1 MRYHSIVTL
10 TLCTIAFLATV
21 AADVE
26 IGRVTTID
34 QVPASGDQYPAFL
47 PVVDPSDP
55 TPFRGKK
62 AIFMLSHG
70 AEDHEVYYQ
79 HQYFTSRGATV
90 EFLCVNERTVLS
102 DFVKP
107 TYVVDC
113 TTIDSVDDWYL
124 TKYDIV
130 FIPGGIPSSSNL
142 RFRTPAMRLLTNFY
156 FDLQERGED
165 PKSKLLAVI
174 CSGVETLIESMILGN
189 LEGPVTGSPASQW
202 SIKAALSF
210 LGRPESDFQGLNPDV
225 LSIYRR
231 ATTER
236 PALILG
242 KDPTASPNF
251 TASIGSMWAGVNEFV
266 PEPITSGEPLHMDS
280 GVYKDSQFLHV
291 ESLDELPSEY
301 ADQDVPAGKFAR
313 GFTDK
318 QGNPRQVG
326 VFVGPGTDAS
336 GLAGIP
342 AVVKASGGNATYYC
356 PSWVPQYKDGVIL
369 GLSDPPIVPMFLARC
384 DRGFD
389 HPSVED
395 LDVIIVAPGLFSN
408 GGVLRNDGSVAEIL
422 TKARAAG
429 KVVVLVGTAELELVP
444 LRLTAK
450 LTSEWID
457 IKQAPLVRE
466 TERDLGNVNI
476 SSAMVFKP
484 YILNGGF
491 ASVGYM
497 VTFADSMSQILMRNP
512 QEE

>member
-1 MRYHSIVTL
+1 MKFTSTFPL
-10 TLCTIAFLATV
+10 TLCFIALFASVTANVQV
-21 AADVE
+21 A
-26 IGRVTTID
+26 RVTNIG
-34 QVPASGDQYPAFL
+34 QVPPSGDQYPAFL
-47 PVVDPSDP
+47 PVADSSNP
-55 TPFRGKK
+55 TPFSGKNV
-62 AIFMLSHG
+62 AFFLSHG
-70 AEDHEVYYQ
+70 VEDHEVYYQ
-79 HQYFTSRGATV
+79 HQYFTSRGAVV
-90 EFLCVNERTVLS
+90 EFVCVNDRTVLS

-107 TYVVDC
+107 SYVVDC
-113 TTIDSVDDWYL
+113 VTVSEVNDRYL
-124 TKYDIV
+124 QKFDIV
-130 FIPGGIPSSSNL
+130 FIPGGVPSSSAL
-142 RFRTPAMRLLTNFY
+142 RASSAAMKLLSNFY
-156 FDLQERGED
+156 FNNQD

-174 CSGVETLIESMILGN
+174 CSGSETLINSGIISDLQ
-189 LEGPVTGSPASQW
+189 GPITGSPASQW
-202 SIKAALSF
+202 SLKAVLSE
-210 LGRPESDFQGLNPDV
+210 LGRPEADYKGLDPDV

-266 PEPITSGEPLHMDS
+266 PEPISSGEPLHMKN
-280 GVYKDSQFLHV
+280 GVYQHSQLQPV
-291 ESLDELPSEY
+291 TALEQLPSNY
-301 ADQDVPAGKFAR
+301 ADQDVPEGEFVN
-313 GFTDK
+313 GFKDL
-318 QGNPRQVG
+318 QVG

-450 LTSEWID
+450 LASEWKDIQTAALVMEAAEDLTLVGINSYNSMERCVINSGFGTIGYID
-457 IKQAPLVRE
+457 
-466 TERDLGNVNI
+466 
-476 SSAMVFKP
+476 FFP
-484 YILNGGF
+484 YCMEQILF
-491 ASVGYM
+491 QHSLKASVG
-497 VTFADSMSQILMRNP
+497 A
-512 QEE
+512 